1 MLGKT
6 VKFGVS
12 RQDSGILEL
21 EMTFVKW
28 RTVVAAV
35 VALS

>member
-1 MLGKT
+1 MLGRT

-12 RQDSGILEL
+12 RQDLGLLEL
-21 EMTFVKW
+21 EMNFVQW
-28 RTVVAAV
+28 RTVVVAV

>member
-1 MLGKT
+1 MLVRA

-12 RQDSGILEL
+12 RQDSGVLEL
-21 EMTFVKW
+21 EMSFVKW

>member
-1 MLGKT
+1 MLGRT

-12 RQDSGILEL
+12 RQDSGNQEL
-21 EMTFVKW
+21 EMTFGKW
-28 RTVVAAV
+28 RIVVAAV

>member
-1 MLGKT
+1 MLGRT

-21 EMTFVKW
+21 EMTFVQW
-28 RTVVAAV
+28 HTVVV
-35 VALS
+35 VVVV

>member
-21 EMTFVKW
+21 EMNFVKW
-28 RTVVAAV
+28 QTVVVVV

>member
-1 MLGKT
+1 MLERT

-12 RQDSGILEL
+12 KQDSGILEL

-28 RTVVAAV
+28 QTVVVAV
-35 VALS
+35 VA